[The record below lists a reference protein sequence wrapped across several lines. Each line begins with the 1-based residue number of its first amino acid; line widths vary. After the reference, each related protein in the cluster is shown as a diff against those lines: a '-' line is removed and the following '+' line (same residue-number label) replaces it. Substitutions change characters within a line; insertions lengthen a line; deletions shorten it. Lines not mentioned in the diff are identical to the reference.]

1 LVLSSLVA
9 LVTLVFATAGSA
21 GTVLTNSGFEA
32 DDGNLVVNS
41 TFDWNGFDP
50 VTWSPH
56 PATTPT
62 RTAAKVASGFNFKGI
77 EDWEATTSDSGF
89 AGGTKQDDPCPS
101 VITAKAPNKD
111 DLKRIYLASSTGSDG
126 HTYLELA
133 WVRIPQNTTS
143 ASAHV
148 AFEFNKG
155 TTACGAGS
163 GGLVQRTAGD
173 MLIVYDFEGGAAT
186 PTLTL
191 RRWVT
196 SGACEISQDAPP
208 CWGPATNL
216 TSAGFAEAKVNV
228 GTPVTDALTPPA
240 LSSTTGTSVDSTLG
254 DSEFGEAG
262 IDLTAAGVIT
272 PGVCE
277 SFGTAFGVSRSSGNS
292 GQAQMKDLVGP
303 APFNINTCG
312 AIQVTKT
319 RKHAA
324 DGSGDH
330 PHPGVTFTVTQS
342 GNTVATGQTDANGK
356 VCFGGLANGSYT
368 VSETVPT
375 GYSLD
380 PPGNDRS
387 VTVDNV
393 ASCSDN
399 PFGGETV
406 AFRNTPL
413 TDITASVNSQ
423 VDGGTASTITCVNA
437 ANQTVASATVPAT
450 PPANGDGSA
459 NATGLSPG
467 TYTCTLVID
476 P

>member
-1 LVLSSLVA
+1 LALFSLAA
-9 LVTLVFATAGSA
+9 LLTLVFATTGSA

-32 DDGNLVVNS
+32 DDGNLVVDD

-50 VTWSPH
+50 VTWEPSPSD
-56 PATTPT
+56 TPT
-62 RTAAKVASGFNFKGI
+62 RTAEDVASGFQFTGI

-89 AGGTKQDDPCPS
+89 AGGTKQDKDCPS

-155 TTACGAGS
+155 TTACGPAS
-163 GGLVQRTAGD
+163 GGLVERTAGD
-173 MLIVYDFEGGAAT
+173 MLIVYDFEGGATT

-196 SGACEISQDAPP
+196 SGACEINQNSAP
-208 CWGPATNL
+208 CWGPATDL
-216 TSAGFAEAKVNV
+216 TAAGFAEAKVNV
-228 GTPVTDALTPPA
+228 GQSVLDALTPPA
-240 LSSTTGTSVDSTLG
+240 LSSATGTSVDSTLG

-303 APFNINTCG
+303 ADFSINTCG

-324 DGSGDH
+324 DGPGDH
-330 PHPGVTFTVTQS
+330 PHAGVTFTVTQN
-342 GNTVATGQTDANGK
+342 GTTVATGETDADGEI
-356 VCFGGLANGSYT
+356 CFGGLADGDYT
-368 VSETVPT
+368 VTETVPA
-375 GYSLD
+375 GYVTSPAD
-380 PPGNDRS
+380 PQS

-393 ASCSDN
+393 AACGDD

-406 AFRNTPL
+406 AFHNTPL
-413 TDITASVNSQ
+413 TDLNVSVNSQ
-423 VDGGTASTITCVNA
+423 VDGGTASTINCLNS
-437 ANQTVASATVPAT
+437 ANETVASGTT
-450 PPANGDGSA
+450 DTNGDGSA
-459 NATGLSPG
+459 PATNLPPD
-467 TYTCTLVID
+467 TYTCTVVID